1 MESREELIKEFHELF
16 EKVKIRRDDLVKE
29 GKVNKKDLEEIED
42 LVKHGQNIENSL
54 NSGEGEKIVATD
66 EKIKRFI
73 DKAKE
78 YFDRR

>member
-1 MESREELIKEFHELF
+1 MESRKELIKEYYELF
-16 EKVKIRRDDLVKE
+16 KKVKIRRDDLVKE
-29 GKVNKKDLEEIED
+29 EEEIKDLA
-42 LVKHGQNIENSL
+42 KHGENL
-54 NSGEGEKIVATD
+54 EIGLRGDQGQKMVATD